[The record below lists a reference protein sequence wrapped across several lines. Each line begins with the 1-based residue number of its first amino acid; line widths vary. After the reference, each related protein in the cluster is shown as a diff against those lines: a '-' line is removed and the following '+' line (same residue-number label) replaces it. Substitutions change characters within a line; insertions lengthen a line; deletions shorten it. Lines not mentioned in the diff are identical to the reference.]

1 MDDEIFYGFAERKG
15 LDQTWLKKQLR
26 SGASIAD
33 IVKLTGYSSYYISKT
48 IKELGLSP
56 LEEKVTSA
64 SSPNKKPEVNKKPTK
79 AGIHKQQTQKKEVK
93 TAPTIKERKGID
105 IEWLKQQL
113 DTGTPIAEIARRAR
127 YSRLGVYYNINKH
140 NLNIP
145 KKKGID
151 PGWLREQKMLGKT
164 DADIAEEFGLDPS
177 SVKYCRKKYGIDSF
191 IVHPPMNLKD

>member
-1 MDDEIFYGFAERKG
+1 MDDEIFYGFAERKR

-33 IVKLTGYSSYYISKT
+33 MMKLTGYSSYYISKT

-64 SSPNKKPEVNKKPTK
+64 SSPKKKPEVDKKPTK
-79 AGIHKQQTQKKEVK
+79 AVTNKQQPRKKVK
-93 TAPTIKERKGID
+93 TAPAVNKRKGID

-113 DTGTPIAEIARRAR
+113 DTGTPIAEIARRAG

-151 PGWLREQKMLGKT
+151 PDWLKEQKMLGKT
-164 DADIAEEFGLDPS
+164 DADIAEEFDLDPS

-191 IVHPPMNLKD
+191 IVHQPMNLKD